1 MAVPVLWRLLWGSF
15 GGVRRGAVAVVKLW
29 DGLTRTAHAEG
40 VNDAFGG
47 VECALERFCVVF
59 SRCTHQLRSD
69 VRMEPRH

>member
-1 MAVPVLWRLLWGSF
+1 MAVPVLWRAPWGGFS
-15 GGVRRGAVAVVKLW
+15 GVRRGATAVVKLW

-40 VNDAFGG
+40 ENDAFGG

-59 SRCTHQLRSD
+59 SGCMHQLHLD